1 MQELIRLVV
10 RYSGLILFLILEGIS
25 FYLLIQY
32 NERQNRIFK
41 TSSSQFTGYLTEKFD
56 GITSYFSLQVENQ
69 RLVAENAMLRNQKQ
83 LKGENE
89 DCFFDYIPARV
100 IGNSIVF
107 NDNYFLLNK
116 GTRHGIE
123 KNSGVVDDEGLVGII
138 VEASENFSTGIS
150 MLHTQTKISGT
161 IGQSGYF
168 GTLIWDGINPRRML
182 LEDVPTHATVEVG
195 DTIFTSGYSIIF
207 PPGLVIGVVD
217 EIDKEGKDFYF
228 QRIGVRLVND
238 IAKVK
243 NVYMVKNLE
252 REEMEKMLIKQQ

>member
-25 FYLLIQY
+25 FYLLIQF
-32 NERQNRIFK
+32 NERQNRLFK
-41 TSSSQFTGYLTEKFD
+41 TSSSQLTGYLTGQFD
-56 GITSYFSLQVENQ
+56 GIATYFSLKAENQ
-69 RLVAENAMLRNQKQ
+69 RLVEENTMLRNQKL
-83 LKGENE
+83 LKEENE
-89 DCFFDYIPARV
+89 DCFFDYIPCRV

-123 KNSGVVDDEGLVGII
+123 NNSGVVDDDGIVGII
-138 VEASENFSTGIS
+138 IEASENFSTGIS
-150 MLHTQTKISGT
+150 LLHTQTKISGS

-168 GTLIWDGINPRRML
+168 GTLIWDGKNPRRML

-207 PPGLVIGVVD
+207 PQGLVIGIVD
-217 EIDKEGKDFYF
+217 DIDKEGKDFYF

-238 IAKVK
+238 LANAK

-252 REEMEKMLIKQQ
+252 REEMEKMLINQQ